1 MVTSIF
7 RPVAVSPLL
16 QALSTHRNKI
26 NLDET
31 DFESTLLNQYAY
43 LLLNEF

>member
-7 RPVAVSPLL
+7 RPVAVNALF
-16 QALSTHRNKI
+16 QVLSTQRSKFI
-26 NLDET
+26 SDQT

-43 LLLNEF
+43 LLLN